1 MQQRQ
6 LRLGDILDDYCPRE
20 RRVTNHVIVAMVEQ
34 DIKQTRCSTCE
45 AEHEYKH
52 AKVPPQRRKKAEPG
66 TLYKDVLAGLP
77 KKPQPQVAGAGDD
90 ERPQPD
96 LPIEASGTPPAEP
109 DLPQRPA
116 AVVAERGVAPPTD
129 APAGPPADDPVA
141 PPADEPV
148 EPPEPEVE
156 GPVHRP
162 LIRATLPR
170 PEGQP
175 PARPIPEF
183 TARQA
188 VTRPGRRP
196 PAARGPRGPQG
207 FGGHAPAHGPGRGP
221 GRRGQGVAAAGHVH
235 GGRGRSP
242 NQQGQGNVQGQGGQ
256 GQGGH
261 RRRGGKKRFK

>member
-1 MQQRQ
+1 MQERQ

-34 DIKQTRCSTCE
+34 DIKQTRCTTCE

-77 KKPQPQVAGAGDD
+77 KKPQPHVADAGPD
-90 ERPQPD
+90 ERPQGD
-96 LPIEASGTPPAEP
+96 LPIEATEAPPAEP
-109 DLPQRPA
+109 DVPPQPA
-116 AVVAERGVAPPTD
+116 LTAAELR
-129 APAGPPADDPVA
+129 AGPPPDDPA
-141 PPADEPV
+141 GAPADEPID
-148 EPPEPEVE
+148 PPEPEVE

-196 PAARGPRGPQG
+196 PGARGPRGPQG
-207 FGGHAPAHGPGRGP
+207 FGGHAPAQGAGRGQ
-221 GRRGQGVAAAGHVH
+221 GRRGQGVVAAGHVH

-242 NQQGQGNVQGQGGQ
+242 NQGHGSVQGQGQGQ

-261 RRRGGKKRFK
+261 RRRGGKKRSK